1 VDRWRF
7 GLNSNGRKYR
17 KTVRRVE
24 RKMAK
29 GKEDGGFCGGV
40 EGNIR
45 EREKVCWEP
54 WSCSQKVV
62 VIFRERGDV
71 LSLINKKLLIGQEKA
86 FRRLYRKIS

>member
-45 EREKVCWEP
+45 ERVKVFGREATSLP
-54 WSCSQKVV
+54 WSCSQKVAV
-62 VIFRERGDV
+62 VFREKGDV
-71 LSLINKKLLIGQEKA
+71 LSLVFSHFFLTQN
-86 FRRLYRKIS
+86 